1 MPGRVLG
8 YSVVVQFLNA
18 RVRSKAPVLH
28 RAQGMPVAPAAVLQW
43 EGRAASGP
51 CTQRASIPR
60 VPALRDRG
68 LRWVGVQDLAR
79 VRVAQAAQAAQ
90 VARRE

>member
-18 RVRSKAPVLH
+18 RVRSKVPAPH
-28 RAQGMPVAPAAVLQW
+28 RAQGMLVAPAAVLQG

-68 LRWVGVQDLAR
+68 LRWVVVQDLAR
-79 VRVAQAAQAAQ
+79 VRMAQAAQ

>member
-18 RVRSKAPVLH
+18 RVHSKVPVLH
-28 RAQGMPVAPAAVLQW
+28 RVQGMPVAPAAVLQG

-60 VPALRDRG
+60 VPEHLDRV
-68 LRWVGVQDLAR
+68 LRWGGIQDLAR
-79 VRVAQAAQAAQ
+79 VRVAQAAQ